1 MKTQLTVI
9 KTGKRIPS
17 TKTIEQAIDNYEQ
30 EHQGQ
35 PVFLELLSRLG
46 LLWDDWLELKE
57 NHTNTYQ
64 VRLLEMYHQHI
75 MVQMEKMLVYQSKQ
89 INTGA
94 IMFYLKKL
102 NPNRYGDKV
111 IELKTKPAT
120 KTMYEELKNESEI
133 DLMKLSVC

>member
-1 MKTQLTVI
+1 
-9 KTGKRIPS
+9 
-17 TKTIEQAIDNYEQ
+17 
-30 EHQGQ
+30 
-35 PVFLELLSRLG
+35 
-46 LLWDDWLELKE
+46 
-57 NHTNTYQ
+57 
-64 VRLLEMYHQHI
+64 MYHQHI

-120 KTMYEELKNESEI
+120 KTMYEELKNESDI